1 METNMIIYIILT
13 AIGAGL
19 GMAVY
24 QKAFKT
30 KGNFR
35 MFAIIASIA
44 LLVYGSA
51 GIAVT
56 NEWMDAGGMSGVFF
70 TTTGVSAP
78 IVNGV
83 PQAPVVVGAKQ
94 RPIST
99 LSVISTAKNSN
110 SHTTIE
116 GDLDIFDPATNPAD
130 PTASALDSIS
140 VAAGVGSTTNKYI
153 KTSTP
158 YRVVF
163 DGEGTYYDKDYGVI
177 TFPDEDFNPSTGEYL
192 FDMETITV
200 VATIDDMLNESG
212 ISGLVNGQTAHTD
225 GTTELF
231 GNETLESVIYDE
243 SVGDG
248 QFYIQP
254 TLSASSAYAELH
266 ASVACFEW
274 DTSTPPEGNEY
285 SSIVYQLQSGTDFG
299 MPSELVNYWAA
310 EECIALG
317 DVIAGT
323 SSTIKLTFT
332 LDETALDDGADIW
345 YFGFDDLGSM
355 RGKDVSLDTGATLDR
370 IKFDSQA

>member
-1 METNMIIYIILT
+1 MIIYIILT

-44 LLVYGSA
+44 LLIYGGA

-56 NEWMDAGGMSGVFF
+56 NEWNGCWWNEWSILHYYRS
-70 TTTGVSAP
+70 SAP

-140 VAAGVGSTTNKYI
+140 VASGVGSTTNRYI

-212 ISGLVNGQTAHTD
+212 ISG
-225 GTTELF
+225 F
-231 GNETLESVIYDE
+231 G
-243 SVGDG
+243 
-248 QFYIQP
+248 
-254 TLSASSAYAELH
+254 
-266 ASVACFEW
+266 
-274 DTSTPPEGNEY
+274 
-285 SSIVYQLQSGTDFG
+285 
-299 MPSELVNYWAA
+299 
-310 EECIALG
+310 
-317 DVIAGT
+317 
-323 SSTIKLTFT
+323 
-332 LDETALDDGADIW
+332 
-345 YFGFDDLGSM
+345 
-355 RGKDVSLDTGATLDR
+355 
-370 IKFDSQA
+370 

>member
-1 METNMIIYIILT
+1 MIIYIILT
-13 AIGAGL
+13 VIGAGL

-44 LLVYGSA
+44 LLIYGGA

-110 SHTTIE
+110 SHTTIA

-140 VAAGVGSTTNKYI
+140 VASGVGSTTNKYI
-153 KTSTP
+153 RTSTP

-192 FDMETITV
+192 FDMGTVTV

-212 ISGLVNGQTAHTD
+212 VSGLVNGQSSTASGQEIENGSSAD
-225 GTTELF
+225 IL
-231 GNETLESVIYDE
+231 IYDE
-243 SVGDG
+243 GEGDG

-254 TLSASSAYAELH
+254 TLAVSAAYAELKS
-266 ASVACFEW
+266 AVMCFEW
-274 DTSTPPEGNEY
+274 DTTNPPEGNEI

-299 MPSELVNYWAA
+299 MPAELVNYWST

-317 DVIAGT
+317 DLTAGT

-332 LDETALDDGADIW
+332 LDETALDTTDDW
-345 YFGFDDLGSM
+345 YLGFDDLGSM
-355 RGKDVSLDTGATLDR
+355 RGKDVSLDTGATYDR
-370 IKFDSQA
+370 IEFNAQA